1 MVYIRTNSRRLAK
14 AFEVRDLVGMGLAA
28 AALNPRRNASAVVIA
43 AVGGVMH
50 SALHVYSYIAG
61 LLSTEHLV
69 TEVLDIYLPALT
81 LIAIAIVLYSQSD
94 KSRAAPT

>member
-1 MVYIRTNSRRLAK
+1 
-14 AFEVRDLVGMGLAA
+14 
-28 AALNPRRNASAVVIA
+28 
-43 AVGGVMH
+43 MH

-69 TEVLDIYLPALT
+69 TEVLDIYLPALP

-94 KSRAAPT
+94 KSRAAPTQAA